1 MAHIIYDDINF
12 RRQILKEQE
21 FCFICF
27 FCSDMNFILFYST
40 ALSEAHARLAMRCE
54 VNYEDVSAV
63 LCLYETAMVTLFG
76 SYYVTPPPQPKLLD
90 VNSLPLQVN

>member
-1 MAHIIYDDINF
+1 
-12 RRQILKEQE
+12 
-21 FCFICF
+21 
-27 FCSDMNFILFYST
+27 MNFLLFYST

-63 LCLYETAMVTLFG
+63 LCLYDTAMVTLFG